1 MNYHY
6 RAYERT
12 DMLKVRQF
20 LSEAY
25 GRFKRPNSWLIAR
38 WEFEI
43 FFFQLRA
50 GTLQD
55 WERNIG
61 LWEDETGRL
70 AAVASKDGDF
80 YFQLDSENPP
90 DSLTGEMFDYI
101 EGKSA
106 REPAEYCKLAIPN
119 FMGNLERQ
127 ALSRG
132 YELLPDESD
141 SAVSIVLDKEFPVL
155 LPGGFRLSSGEE
167 VSDDAKAR
175 GHIMA
180 FNYPG
185 TTGAEQMLQFYGGI
199 REAPGYS
206 PELDLALL
214 NEQGEVVSFCNAF
227 IDEANRIGMLEPV
240 GTHLHY
246 RKRGL
251 GKAVIYEALNRLR
264 SKGMIKAYTGPY
276 QPFYGRI
283 GFTKEVEL
291 GVWRKKING

>member
-20 LSEAY
+20 LSDAY

-43 FFFQLRA
+43 FFFQLKA

-80 YFQLDSENPP
+80 YFQLDSEDPP

-119 FMGNLERQ
+119 FMSSLERQ

-132 YELLPDESD
+132 YELLTDESD
-141 SAVSIVLDKEFPVL
+141 SSVSIVLDKEFPVL
-155 LPGGFRLSSGEE
+155 LPDGFRLCSGKE
-167 VSDDAKAR
+167 VSDIAKAE

-185 TTGAEQMLQFYGGI
+185 TKGAEQMRQFYGGI
-199 REAPGYS
+199 REAPGYC

-227 IDEANRIGMLEPV
+227 VDEANRIGMLEPV

-246 RKRGL
+246 RKCGL
-251 GKAVIYEALNRLR
+251 GKAVIYEVLNRLR
-264 SKGMIKAYTGPY
+264 SKGIVKAYTGPY
-276 QPFYGRI
+276 QPFYERI
-283 GFTKEVEL
+283 GFVPEVEL
-291 GVWRKKING
+291 GVWRKKII

>member
-20 LSEAY
+20 LSDAY
-25 GRFKRPNSWLIAR
+25 GRLKRPNSWLIAR

-70 AAVASKDGDF
+70 TAVASKDGDF

-119 FMGNLERQ
+119 FMGSLERQ

-141 SAVSIVLDKEFPVL
+141 SSVSIVLDKEFPVR
-155 LPGGFRLSSGEE
+155 LPEGFKLYSGEE
-167 VSDDAKAR
+167 VSDIVKAQ

-185 TTGAEQMLQFYGGI
+185 TQGAEQMLQFYGGI

-206 PELDLALL
+206 PILIWRCLTGRGRSQRSVMLL
-214 NEQGEVVSFCNAF
+214 WMKLTGLVYLS
-227 IDEANRIGMLEPV
+227 RLEPT
-240 GTHLHY
+240 GTTEIA
-246 RKRGL
+246 GL
-251 GKAVIYEALNRLR
+251 AR
-264 SKGMIKAYTGPY
+264 
-276 QPFYGRI
+276 Q
-283 GFTKEVEL
+283 
-291 GVWRKKING
+291 

>member
-6 RAYERT
+6 RAYERS

-20 LSEAY
+20 LSDAY

-38 WEFEI
+38 FEFEI

-70 AAVASKDGDF
+70 AAMASKDGDF
-80 YFQLDSENPP
+80 YFQLDSEDPP

-119 FMGNLERQ
+119 FMSSLERQ

-132 YELLPDESD
+132 YELLSDESD
-141 SAVSIVLDKEFPVL
+141 SSVSIVLDKEFPVL
-155 LPGGFRLSSGEE
+155 LPDGFRLCSGEE
-167 VSDDAKAR
+167 VSDIAKAE

-185 TTGAEQMLQFYGGI
+185 TKGAEQMLQFYGGI

-206 PELDLALL
+206 PDLDLALL

-227 IDEANRIGMLEPV
+227 VDEANRIGMLEPV

-246 RKRGL
+246 RKCGL
-251 GKAVIYEALNRLR
+251 GKAVIYEVLNRLR
-264 SKGMIKAYTGPY
+264 SKGIVKAYTGPY
-276 QPFYGRI
+276 QPFYERI
-283 GFTKEVEL
+283 GFVPEVEL
-291 GVWRKKING
+291 GVWRKKII

>member
-1 MNYHY
+1 MDYHY

-20 LSEAY
+20 LSDAY
-25 GRFKRPNSWLIAR
+25 GRMKRPNSWLIAR
-38 WEFEI
+38 WEFEV

-80 YFQLDSENPP
+80 YFQLDSNDPP
-90 DSLTGEMFDYI
+90 DSLTGEMFDFI
-101 EGKSA
+101 EGRTG
-106 REPAEYCKLAIPN
+106 REPAEYCKLAIPT
-119 FMGNLERQ
+119 FMSSLERL

-141 SAVSIVLDKEFPVL
+141 STVSILLDKEFPVV
-155 LPGGFRLSSGEE
+155 LPEGFRLCSGEE
-167 VSDDAKAR
+167 VSNSAKAL

-180 FNYPG
+180 FHYPG
-185 TTGAEQMLQFYGGI
+185 TKDAERMLQFYGGI
-199 REAPGYS
+199 REAPGYC
-206 PELDLALL
+206 PELDLAVL
-214 NEQGEVVSFCNAF
+214 NGQGEVVSFCNVF
-227 IDEANRIGMLEPV
+227 VDEANRIGMLEPV
-240 GTHLHY
+240 GTHPDY
-246 RKRGL
+246 RRCGL

-264 SKGMIKAYTGPY
+264 SKGMVKAYTGPS
-276 QPFYGRI
+276 QPFYERI
-283 GFTKEVEL
+283 GFDREVEL
-291 GVWRKKING
+291 GVWGKKING